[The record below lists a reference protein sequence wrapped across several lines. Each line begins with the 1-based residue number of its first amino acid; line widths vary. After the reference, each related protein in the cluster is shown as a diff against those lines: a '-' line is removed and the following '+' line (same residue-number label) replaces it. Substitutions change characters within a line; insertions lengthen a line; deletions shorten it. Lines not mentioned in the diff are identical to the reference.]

1 MGAIAL
7 KFKCRK
13 CYHYIAVILFLSLIQ
28 IQLVFA
34 SDYYP
39 GNQWENIKNPEEVGW
54 SSDKLELVEQ
64 YAKSMD
70 SVGGLAIYDGKIL
83 CEWGDISK
91 RGNVHSVRK
100 SLLSGLYGIYVNE
113 GKINLSENLSQIGI
127 DDNEP
132 ILTQQEKQAMVL
144 DLLKARSGMYHSAAY
159 ETEAMKDK
167 RPLRGSHSPN
177 TFWYYN
183 NWDFNVLGAIF
194 EKKVDKPIGDAF
206 KERIAVPIGMQDFR
220 KNDVSYV
227 FSNDSKYPAYPFQLS
242 ARDMARYG
250 LLYLHGGEWNQKQ
263 VIPNE
268 WITESTKSYSDAG
281 PGVGYGYLWW
291 VGKGWVLGNKVD
303 GEVYRADGNGG
314 QFIVVFPTY
323 NLVVVNLSNF
333 DASGIDSRKQF
344 GGLLKL
350 ILAAKT
356 N

>member
-1 MGAIAL
+1 ML
-7 KFKCRK
+7 EFCRRK
-13 CYHYIAVILFLSLIQ
+13 HYYFIIVILFLSLFQ
-28 IQLVFA
+28 MQLVSA
-34 SDYYP
+34 KGYYP
-39 GNQWENIKNPEEVGW
+39 GTQWEAIKNSEDVGW
-54 SSDKLELVEQ
+54 SSDKLKLVEQ

-70 SVGGLAIYDGKIL
+70 SVGGIAIYDGRIL
-83 CEWGDISK
+83 CEWGNISK

-113 GKINLSENLSQIGI
+113 GKIILSETLNQIGI

-132 ILTQQEKQAMVL
+132 SLSQQEKQAMVL
-144 DLLKARSGMYHSAAY
+144 DLLKARSGIYHSAAY
-159 ETEAMKDK
+159 ETEGMKDK

-183 NWDFNVLGAIF
+183 NWDFNVLGTIF
-194 EKKVDKPIGDAF
+194 EKKVDKSIGQAF
-206 KERIAVPIGMQDFR
+206 MERIATPIGMQDFR
-220 KNDVSYV
+220 ENDVSYV

-242 ARDMARYG
+242 ARDMARFG
-250 LLYLHGGEWNQKQ
+250 LLYLCNGEWNDKQ
-263 VIPNE
+263 VIPKD
-268 WITESTKSYSDAG
+268 WIAESTRSYSDAG
-281 PGVGYGYLWW
+281 SGVGYGYLWW

-333 DASGIDSRKQF
+333 DSSGIDSHKQF